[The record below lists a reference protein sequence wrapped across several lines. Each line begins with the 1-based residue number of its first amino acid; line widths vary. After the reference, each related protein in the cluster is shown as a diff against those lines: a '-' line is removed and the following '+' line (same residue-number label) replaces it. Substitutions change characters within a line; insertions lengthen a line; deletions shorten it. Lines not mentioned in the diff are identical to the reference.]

1 VNFAKELSKACY
13 ADKERCMQWCN
24 QRG

>member
-1 VNFAKELSKACY
+1 VNFAKELSKACC